1 MNAAD
6 RKQVSELVS
15 KLEDLNSQFEEIKS
29 DIQSLAEAEQEK
41 FDNMSEGLQ
50 AGEKG
55 QQIEAAAGSLD
66 EAANA
71 ESPQEV
77 IDALGNI
84 E

>member
-15 KLEDLNSQFEEIKS
+15 KLEDLNQQFESIKS
-29 DIQSLAEAEQEK
+29 DIQSLAEAEREK
-41 FDNMSEGLQ
+41 FDNMGEGLQ

-55 QQIEAAAGSLD
+55 QQIEAAANEL
-66 EAANA
+66 ETAADA
-71 ESPQEV
+71 ESPQEA